1 MKKSAIASRVLRV
14 ISGAHYWNQVREFS
28 QFCVLLVFG
37 DEEIGRLDVAM
48 DHVLAVKKRPTGG
61 QSTPSSRKHLLTS

>member
-1 MKKSAIASRVLRV
+1 VKQQGAKMSAIASRVLRV

-48 DHVLAVKKRPTGG
+48 DHVLAVKQRHA
-61 QSTPSSRKHLLTS
+61 SVAVANFYV